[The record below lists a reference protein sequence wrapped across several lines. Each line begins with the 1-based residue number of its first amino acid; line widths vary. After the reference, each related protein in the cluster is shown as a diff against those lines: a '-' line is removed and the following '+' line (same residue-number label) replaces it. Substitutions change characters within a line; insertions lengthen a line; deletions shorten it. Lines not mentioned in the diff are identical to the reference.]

1 MWRSI
6 RRRRR
11 LSLHAGRIARPIQP
25 CTYAVTAP
33 MSQQSPRLPATLEEF
48 ACLVAQALDS
58 LPWEIIEKLENVAVT
73 VEEQPSEEVLKE
85 VGLTNA
91 HELLGLY
98 RGVPRP
104 WRSMFATLSS
114 FPDKIEIYYQPIIHA
129 CSHPNAVKDLIRRV
143 VIHEVGHHFGM
154 SDQQLKALGY

>member
-6 RRRRR
+6 RRRNRR
-11 LSLHAGRIARPIQP
+11 SLHSGRTARPIQP
-25 CTYAVTAP
+25 CTYGVAVPT
-33 MSQQSPRLPATLEEF
+33 SQQFPRLPATLEEF

-58 LPWEIIEKLENVAVT
+58 LPREIVEKLDNVAVT

-85 VGLTNA
+85 VGLTNTY
-91 HELLGLY
+91 ELFGLY

-104 WRSMFATLSS
+104 WRSMFATLAS
-114 FPDKIEIYYQPIIHA
+114 FPDKIEIYYQPIIRA
-129 CSHPNAVKDLIRRV
+129 CAHPDAVRDLIRRV

-154 SDQQLKALGY
+154 NDQQLKALGY

>member
-6 RRRRR
+6 RHRGRR
-11 LSLHAGRIARPIQP
+11 SLHADCTARPIQP
-25 CTYAVTAP
+25 RTSGATAP
-33 MSQQSPRLPATLEEF
+33 TSQLSSRLPATLEEF

-58 LPWEIIEKLENVAVT
+58 LPWEIIEKLDNVAVT

-91 HELLGLY
+91 DELFGLY

-104 WRSMFATLSS
+104 WRSIFAALSS
-114 FPDKIEIYYQPIIHA
+114 FPDKIEIYYQPIIRA
-129 CSHPNAVKDLIRRV
+129 CLHPDAVRDLVRRV

-154 SDQQLKALGY
+154 NDHQLTALGY